1 MCIRDSFIWWFQQSC
16 HLSFWYYIILLWKD
30 WVNISNSWIG
40 ISDNT
45 WEALIFWG
53 FDFRWNPNSN
63 TVKLANYDSPF
74 KSPQGGLR
82 IIKCVFHNC
91 FQFVCEKY
99 FITLSFSRLA
109 WLVSAGHLGKFER
122 TGGIKLKTRQ
132 LLNYL
137 LYCILSSA
145 FDHFFIISSNAS
157 KLSKN
162 SKYDQVWS
170 KINNKNDG
178 TRHLKCLTD
187 MNMSMMDAK

>member
-1 MCIRDSFIWWFQQSC
+1 MIVANTLVYCWMKFFIWWFQQSC
-16 HLSFWYYIILLWKD
+16 HLSFWYYIILLCKD
-30 WVNISNSWIG
+30 WVNISNSWLE

-53 FDFRWNPNSN
+53 FNFGWNLNIN

-74 KSPQGGLR
+74 KSPQQGGLR
-82 IIKCVFHNC
+82 IIKCDFHNC

-99 FITLSFSRLA
+99 LITLSFSRLA

-137 LYCILSSA
+137 LLYSFIGIWS
-145 FDHFFIISSNAS
+145 FFHHIF
-157 KLSKN
+157 
-162 SKYDQVWS
+162 
-170 KINNKNDG
+170 
-178 TRHLKCLTD
+178 KCLKTLKEFKIWP
-187 MNMSMMDAK
+187 SMK